1 MAVSANLLAAPVA
14 APLLTAALILL
25 LARWGGRRLIRHQ
38 IALTSVA
45 LCFNLAV
52 AIVLFQSTAVQ
63 GQRIILQMGGW
74 SAPYGITVYGD
85 GLSTTLLLLTA
96 LVALAVYPFA
106 VATIDYHRARMGFHP
121 LYLFLLMGVNGA
133 FLAGDLF
140 NLYVFFEVLLM
151 ASFVLLTV
159 GAQPAQ
165 TNSGIRYV
173 VLNLLAS
180 TVFLVAAGIAYGT
193 LGTLNMAQ
201 IAERLPLAPPAV
213 RTLFAGLLLIGFGS
227 KAAIF
232 PLFFWLPASY
242 HTPPPAVTALFGGLL
257 TKVGVYTLFRS
268 FTLFFPELLISWQ
281 PILLTIAGATMLVGA
296 LGALAQPGIRR
307 LLSFH
312 IISHVGFMLMGLAV
326 ALSGNQLAIGFG
338 LGAAVLYLCHH
349 MIIKTALIMAGGAV
363 ELHMGSDRLASI
375 GGLVTRQPFLA
386 FLFFMAAIS
395 LAGVPPFS
403 GFVSKLSLLQI
414 TLDTRHW
421 LVSGVSIFASL
432 LTMLNMMRLWRESF
446 WGDYKRPSRVPS
458 RILQSSL
465 RQRLMLTPIAVLVML
480 SLGLGILGGPAFRL
494 SMRVAQQALDRQAY
508 IDAVLPSAT
517 LSTQHQSHAADTA
530 AETIPFHPEGTAGL
544 ANDVSNQSP

>member
-1 MAVSANLLAAPVA
+1 MALSANLLAVPVA

-25 LARWGGRRLIRHQ
+25 LARWGGRRLIRQQ
-38 IALTSVA
+38 IALTTLALCLNLGVA
-45 LCFNLAV
+45 LL
-52 AIVLFQSTAVQ
+52 LFRATAGQ
-63 GQRIILQMGGW
+63 GQRFVLQMGAW
-74 SAPYGITVYGD
+74 TAPFGITVYCD
-85 GLSTTLLLLTA
+85 GLSATLLLLTA
-96 LVALAVYPFA
+96 LVSIAVYPFA
-106 VATIDYHRARMGFHP
+106 VATIDYHRERMGFHP

-180 TVFLVAAGIAYGT
+180 TVFLVAAGVAYGT

-201 IAERLPLAPPAV
+201 IAERLSLASPAV
-213 RTLFAGLLLIGFGS
+213 HTLLAGLLLVAFGS

-268 FTLFFPELLISWQ
+268 FTLFFPDLLVDWRQ
-281 PILLTIAGATMLVGA
+281 TLLTIAGATMLVGA
-296 LGALAQPGIRR
+296 LGALAQPSIRR

-326 ALSGNQLAIGFG
+326 AFSGNRLAIGFG

-349 MIIKTALIMAGGAV
+349 MIVKTALIMAGGAV

-375 GGLVTRQPFLA
+375 GGLVSRQPFLA
-386 FLFFMAAIS
+386 LFFFLAAIS

-414 TLDTRHW
+414 TLDGRHW
-421 LVSGVSIFASL
+421 LVSGVSLFASL
-432 LTMLNMMRLWRESF
+432 LTMINMMRLWRESF

-458 RILQSSL
+458 RILQSRV
-465 RQRLMLTPIAVLVML
+465 RQRLMLTPIAALVLL
-480 SLGLGILGGPAFRL
+480 SLGLGVFGEPAFRL

-508 IDAVLPSAT
+508 IDAVAPAEGLSGTLP
-517 LSTQHQSHAADTA
+517 LRADPDA
-530 AETIPFHPEGTAGL
+530 GVVPFPDDADPFDGGGL
-544 ANDVSNQSP
+544 VMVRSR

>member
-1 MAVSANLLAAPVA
+1 MALSANLLAVPVA

-25 LARWGGRRLIRHQ
+25 LARWGGRRRIRQQ
-38 IALTSVA
+38 IALTSLA
-45 LCFNLAV
+45 LCLNLAV
-52 AIVLFQSTAVQ
+52 SLLLFRATAVQ
-63 GQRIILQMGGW
+63 GEQFVLQMGGW
-74 SAPYGITVYGD
+74 SAPFGITVYGD
-85 GLSTTLLLLTA
+85 GLSSTLLLLTA

-106 VATIDYHRARMGFHP
+106 VATIDYHRERMGFHP
-121 LYLFLLMGVNGA
+121 LYLFLLVGVNGA

-180 TVFLVAAGIAYGT
+180 TVFLVAAGVAYGT

-201 IAERLPLAPPAV
+201 IAQRLPLASPAV
-213 RTLFAGLLLIGFGS
+213 RTVFAGLLLVGFGS

-257 TKVGVYTLFRS
+257 TKVGVYALFRS
-268 FTLFFPELLISWQ
+268 FTLFFPDLLIEWQ
-281 PILLTIAGATMLVGA
+281 QTLLTIAGATMLVGA

-312 IISHVGFMLMGLAV
+312 IISHVGFMVMGLAV

-375 GGLVTRQPFLA
+375 GGLVTKQPFLA
-386 FLFFMAAIS
+386 LLFFLAAIS

-432 LTMLNMMRLWRESF
+432 LTMINMMRLWRESF
-446 WGDYKRPSRVPS
+446 WGEYKRPSRVPS
-458 RILQSSL
+458 RILQSGT
-465 RQRLMLTPIAVLVML
+465 RQRLILTPIAALVLL
-480 SLGLGILGGPAFRL
+480 SLGLGIGGEPAFRL

-508 IDAVLPSAT
+508 IDAVAPAVSLPEISPDHT
-517 LSTQHQSHAADTA
+517 GLFTGSDPFADMRG
-530 AETIPFHPEGTAGL
+530 PFDADDL
-544 ANDVSNQSP
+544 AFEPSR

>member
-1 MAVSANLLAAPVA
+1 M
-14 APLLTAALILL
+14 
-25 LARWGGRRLIRHQ
+25 
-38 IALTSVA
+38 A
-45 LCFNLAV
+45 LCLNLAV
-52 AIVLFQSTAVQ
+52 ALLLFRAAAEQ
-63 GQRIILQMGGW
+63 GQRFVLQMGAW
-74 SAPYGITVYGD
+74 TAPFGITVYCD
-85 GLSTTLLLLTA
+85 GLSATLLLLTA
-96 LVALAVYPFA
+96 LVSIAVYPFA
-106 VATIDYHRARMGFHP
+106 VATIDYHRERMGFHP

-180 TVFLVAAGIAYGT
+180 TVFLVAAGVAYGT

-201 IAERLPLAPPAV
+201 IAERLPLASPAV
-213 RTLFAGLLLIGFGS
+213 HTLLAGLLLVAFGS

-268 FTLFFPELLISWQ
+268 FTLFFPDLLVDWRQ
-281 PILLTIAGATMLVGA
+281 TLLTIAGATMLVGA
-296 LGALAQPGIRR
+296 LGALAQPSIRR

-326 ALSGNQLAIGFG
+326 AFSGNRLAIGFG

-349 MIIKTALIMAGGAV
+349 MIVKTALIMAGGAV

-375 GGLVTRQPFLA
+375 GGLVSRQPYLA
-386 FLFFMAAIS
+386 FFFFMAAIS
-395 LAGVPPFS
+395 LAGIPPFS

-414 TLDTRHW
+414 TLDGRHW
-421 LVSGVSIFASL
+421 LVSGVSVVASL
-432 LTMLNMMRLWRESF
+432 LTMINMMRLWRESF
-446 WGDYKRPSRVPS
+446 WGEYKRPSRVPS

-465 RQRLMLTPIAVLVML
+465 RQRLMLTPVAALVLL
-480 SLGLGILGGPAFRL
+480 SLGLGVFGEPAFRL
-494 SMRVAQQALDRQAY
+494 SMRVALQALDRQAY
-508 IDAVLPSAT
+508 IEAVSPAESYSGHLPVRAAT
-517 LSTQHQSHAADTA
+517 HTG
-530 AETIPFHPEGTAGL
+530 IVPYPEESGPPDGGGL
-544 ANDVSNQSP
+544 VIVPAH

>member
-85 GLSTTLLLLTA
+85 GLSATLLLLTA

-465 RQRLMLTPIAVLVML
+465 RQRLMLTPIAVLVLL
-480 SLGLGILGGPAFRL
+480 SLGLGILGGPAFKL

-508 IDAVLPSAT
+508 IDAVSPSAT
-517 LSTQHQSHAADTA
+517 LSTKHQSHAADTA
-530 AETIPFHPEGTAGL
+530 AEFIPFHLEGTAGL

>member
-1 MAVSANLLAAPVA
+1 
-14 APLLTAALILL
+14 
-25 LARWGGRRLIRHQ
+25 
-38 IALTSVA
+38 
-45 LCFNLAV
+45 
-52 AIVLFQSTAVQ
+52 
-63 GQRIILQMGGW
+63 
-74 SAPYGITVYGD
+74 
-85 GLSTTLLLLTA
+85 
-96 LVALAVYPFA
+96 
-106 VATIDYHRARMGFHP
+106 
-121 LYLFLLMGVNGA
+121 
-133 FLAGDLF
+133 
-140 NLYVFFEVLLM
+140 
-151 ASFVLLTV
+151 
-159 GAQPAQ
+159 
-165 TNSGIRYV
+165 
-173 VLNLLAS
+173 
-180 TVFLVAAGIAYGT
+180 
-193 LGTLNMAQ
+193 
-201 IAERLPLAPPAV
+201 
-213 RTLFAGLLLIGFGS
+213 
-227 KAAIF
+227 
-232 PLFFWLPASY
+232 
-242 HTPPPAVTALFGGLL
+242 
-257 TKVGVYTLFRS
+257 
-268 FTLFFPELLISWQ
+268 
-281 PILLTIAGATMLVGA
+281 MLVGA

-395 LAGVPPFS
+395 LAGIPPFS

-465 RQRLMLTPIAVLVML
+465 RQRLMLTPIAVLVLL
-480 SLGLGILGGPAFRL
+480 SLGLGILGGPAFKL

-508 IDAVLPSAT
+508 IDAVSPSAT
-517 LSTQHQSHAADTA
+517 LSTKHQSHAADTA
-530 AETIPFHPEGTAGL
+530 AEFIPFHLEGAAGL

>member
-85 GLSTTLLLLTA
+85 GLSATLLLLTA

-326 ALSGNQLAIGFG
+326 ASSGNQLAIGFG

-465 RQRLMLTPIAVLVML
+465 RQRLMLTPIAVLVLL

-508 IDAVLPSAT
+508 IDAVSPSAT
-517 LSTQHQSHAADTA
+517 LSTLHQSHAADTA

>member
-14 APLLTAALILL
+14 APLLIAALILL

-38 IALTSVA
+38 IALTALA
-45 LCFNLAV
+45 LCFNFAV
-52 AIVLFQSTAVQ
+52 ALLIFQATAGQ
-63 GQRIILQMGGW
+63 GERLVLQMGAW

-85 GLSTTLLLLTA
+85 GLSATLLLLTA
-96 LVALAVYPFA
+96 LVAMAVYPFA

-133 FLAGDLF
+133 FLSGDLF

-151 ASFVLLTV
+151 ASFVLLTI

-201 IAERLPLAPPAV
+201 IAERLPLASPAV
-213 RTLFAGLLLIGFGS
+213 RTLFAGLLLVGFGS

-281 PILLTIAGATMLVGA
+281 PTLLTIAGATMLVGA

-307 LLSFH
+307 VLSFH

-326 ALSGNQLAIGFG
+326 ALSGNKLAIGFG

-375 GGLVTRQPFLA
+375 GGLVTRHPFLA

-446 WGDYKRPSRVPS
+446 WGDYKRPSRVPT

-465 RQRLMLTPIAVLVML
+465 RQRLMLTPIAVLVLL

-508 IDAVLPSAT
+508 IDAVSPAATFSTKPPSHFVPTTAT
-517 LSTQHQSHAADTA
+517 VPTFLTENAADLA
-530 AETIPFHPEGTAGL
+530 RSPFVP
-544 ANDVSNQSP
+544 SP

>member
-1 MAVSANLLAAPVA
+1 MALSANLLAVPVA

-25 LARWGGRRLIRHQ
+25 LARWGGRRRIRQQ
-38 IALTSVA
+38 IALTSLA
-45 LCFNLAV
+45 LCLNLAV
-52 AIVLFQSTAVQ
+52 SLLLFRATAVQ
-63 GQRIILQMGGW
+63 GEQFVLQMGGW
-74 SAPYGITVYGD
+74 SAPFGITVYGD
-85 GLSTTLLLLTA
+85 GLSATLLLLTA

-106 VATIDYHRARMGFHP
+106 VATIDYHRERMGFHP
-121 LYLFLLMGVNGA
+121 LYLFLLVGVNGA

-180 TVFLVAAGIAYGT
+180 TVFLVAAGVAYGT

-201 IAERLPLAPPAV
+201 IAQRLPLASPAV
-213 RTLFAGLLLIGFGS
+213 RTVFAGLLLVGFGS

-268 FTLFFPELLISWQ
+268 FTLFFPDLLIEWQ
-281 PILLTIAGATMLVGA
+281 QTLLTIAGATMLVGA

-312 IISHVGFMLMGLAV
+312 IISHVGFMVMGLAV

-375 GGLVTRQPFLA
+375 GGLVTKQPFLA
-386 FLFFMAAIS
+386 LLFFLAAIS

-432 LTMLNMMRLWRESF
+432 LTMINMMRLWRESF
-446 WGDYKRPSRVPS
+446 WGEYKRPSRVPS
-458 RILQSSL
+458 RILQSGT
-465 RQRLMLTPIAVLVML
+465 RQRLILTPIAALVLL
-480 SLGLGILGGPAFRL
+480 SLGLGIGGEPAFRL

-508 IDAVLPSAT
+508 INAVAPAVSLPEISPDHTGLFTGSDSFADMRGPFDADDLAFEPSR
-517 LSTQHQSHAADTA
+517 
-530 AETIPFHPEGTAGL
+530 
-544 ANDVSNQSP
+544 

>member
-25 LARWGGRRLIRHQ
+25 LTRWGGRRLIRHQ

-45 LCFNLAV
+45 LCFNLAA

-395 LAGVPPFS
+395 LAGIPPFS

-480 SLGLGILGGPAFRL
+480 SLGLGILGGPAFKL
-494 SMRVAQQALDRQAY
+494 TMRVAQQALDRQAY
-508 IDAVLPSAT
+508 IDAVSPSAT
-517 LSTQHQSHAADTA
+517 LSTKHQSHAADTA
-530 AETIPFHPEGTAGL
+530 AEFIPFHLEGAAGL

>member
-1 MAVSANLLAAPVA
+1 MALSANLLAVPVA
-14 APLLTAALILL
+14 APLLTAALILF
-25 LARWGGRRLIRHQ
+25 LARWGGRRLIRQQ
-38 IALTSVA
+38 IALTALA
-45 LCFNLAV
+45 LCLNLAV
-52 AIVLFQSTAVQ
+52 ALLLFRAAAEQ
-63 GQRIILQMGGW
+63 GQRFVLQMGAW
-74 SAPYGITVYGD
+74 TAPFGITVYCD
-85 GLSTTLLLLTA
+85 GLSATLLLLTA
-96 LVALAVYPFA
+96 LVSIAVYPFA
-106 VATIDYHRARMGFHP
+106 VATIDYHRERMGFHP

-180 TVFLVAAGIAYGT
+180 TVFLVAAGVAYGT

-201 IAERLPLAPPAV
+201 IAERLPLASPAV
-213 RTLFAGLLLIGFGS
+213 HTLLAGLLLVAFGS

-268 FTLFFPELLISWQ
+268 FTLFFPDLLVDWRQ
-281 PILLTIAGATMLVGA
+281 TLLTIAGATMLVGA
-296 LGALAQPGIRR
+296 LGALAQPSIRR

-326 ALSGNQLAIGFG
+326 AFSGNRLAIGFG

-349 MIIKTALIMAGGAV
+349 MIVKTALIMAGGAV

-375 GGLVTRQPFLA
+375 GGLVSRQPYLA
-386 FLFFMAAIS
+386 FFFFMAAIS
-395 LAGVPPFS
+395 LAGIPPFS

-414 TLDTRHW
+414 TLDGRHW
-421 LVSGVSIFASL
+421 LVSGVSVVASL
-432 LTMLNMMRLWRESF
+432 LTMINMMRLWRESF
-446 WGDYKRPSRVPS
+446 WGEYKRPSRVPS

-465 RQRLMLTPIAVLVML
+465 RQRLMLTPVAALVLL
-480 SLGLGILGGPAFRL
+480 SLGLGVFGEPAFRL
-494 SMRVAQQALDRQAY
+494 SMRVALQALDRQAY
-508 IDAVLPSAT
+508 IEAVSPAEGYSGHLPVRAAT
-517 LSTQHQSHAADTA
+517 HTG
-530 AETIPFHPEGTAGL
+530 IVPYPEESGPPDGGGL
-544 ANDVSNQSP
+544 VIVPAH